1 MKKSV
6 AKIVT
11 SIRSVLDGIDEL
23 DRDEAAVW
31 ETKSVLRRL
40 DGCVTV
46 CQNYL
51 DWNEH
56 PELVFWIQKSR
67 LPPSLAAGSD
77 FPFYFQFV
85 QTPLDISSL
94 MNEGVFEPMKSVVCT
109 SATLGIEGKF
119 DFWEKRTG
127 VSFVNSER
135 VRRGVFSSP
144 FPYDKN
150 MILAVPSDAPFPDN
164 QQFQQFLDFSVAR
177 LILAANGRTLVLFT
191 SYDMLRKTFDGV
203 SDSVKNSGIT
213 ILKQGDD
220 DRFRLLSKFKE
231 DTSSVLFATDSF
243 WEGVDVPGE
252 SLRQVV
258 IVKLPFG
265 VPSDPV
271 FSARSEIIEKN
282 GGNSFMELS
291 VPEAVIKFRQ
301 GFGRLIRRGDDKGAV
316 VVLDR
321 RIIEKRYGSIFVSSV
336 PRTRHAYEPLSNLIM
351 SAKAYL

>member
-1 MKKSV
+1 M
-6 AKIVT
+6 
-11 SIRSVLDGIDEL
+11 
-23 DRDEAAVW
+23 
-31 ETKSVLRRL
+31 
-40 DGCVTV
+40 
-46 CQNYL
+46 
-51 DWNEH
+51 
-56 PELVFWIQKSR
+56 
-67 LPPSLAAGSD
+67 
-77 FPFYFQFV
+77 
-85 QTPLDISSL
+85 
-94 MNEGVFEPMKSVVCT
+94 
-109 SATLGIEGKF
+109 
-119 DFWEKRTG
+119 
-127 VSFVNSER
+127 
-135 VRRGVFSSP
+135 
-144 FPYDKN
+144 
-150 MILAVPSDAPFPDN
+150 
-164 QQFQQFLDFSVAR
+164 
-177 LILAANGRTLVLFT
+177 
-191 SYDMLRKTFDGV
+191 
-203 SDSVKNSGIT
+203 
-213 ILKQGDD
+213 
-220 DRFRLLSKFKE
+220 
-231 DTSSVLFATDSF
+231 LFATDSF